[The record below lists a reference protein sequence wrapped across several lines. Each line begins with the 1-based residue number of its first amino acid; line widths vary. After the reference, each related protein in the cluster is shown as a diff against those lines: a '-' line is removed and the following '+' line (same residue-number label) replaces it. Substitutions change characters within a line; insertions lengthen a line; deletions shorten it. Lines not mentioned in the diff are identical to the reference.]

1 MVHSSPGSLR
11 LTVQDE
17 FVPAHLF
24 LVSYDRVA
32 LHWISLNHI
41 AWYERVDIDKFLVP
55 Q

>member
-1 MVHSSPGSLR
+1 MVDSPLLSVK
-11 LTVQDE
+11 LTHQDDY
-17 FVPAHLF
+17 VMAQLF

-41 AWYERVDIDKFLVP
+41 SWFERVDIDRFLVP